1 MSGTLL
7 DLVCINTGVAS
18 ATTSEHTVS
27 ADAFLYANVALLNEL
42 DDISETHRNKV

>member
-18 ATTSEHTVS
+18 ATTSEHRVS
-27 ADAFLYANVALLNEL
+27 ADAFLYEDVALNEL
-42 DDISETHRNKV
+42 DDISETHQNKV